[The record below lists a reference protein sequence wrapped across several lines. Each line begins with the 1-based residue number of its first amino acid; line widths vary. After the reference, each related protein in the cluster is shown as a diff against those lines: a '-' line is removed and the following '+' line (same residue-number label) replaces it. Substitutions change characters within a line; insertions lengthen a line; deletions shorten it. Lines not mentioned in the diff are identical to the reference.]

1 MCIRNQVCVWAGIL
15 AVLLMPGAGAAAS
28 KTAEIQVLTFGVQP
42 IAQEDTSKARQAA
55 VSAALEQAVA
65 RAFSQVVS
73 PQVFASNLAFL
84 YTRILPA
91 AQDYIVTFK
100 VLGESTHQNQYLV
113 GVESRVHSGMLE
125 QTLAEA
131 GILKTET
138 EQPKVLLLIAE
149 QTAQDLLPKYWWGNN
164 PEPYHS
170 HAEIRMAEMLAQK
183 RFQLTGLGPERPDPR
198 MYDIRFPSIYDPDA
212 AVDLAKKVDADLV
225 VLGRAGATES
235 SNRMGDEKIF
245 DATVYMD
252 VLDVTS
258 GESVAGCEHQAS
270 AKAETGGRP
279 GDVLAIVQAADLA
292 AADLAAQIDRAWTQ
306 KQRKERAFDV
316 RIEGNEFLPR
326 FIALKK
332 RFAEI
337 REIENVQPRE
347 IGSDQ
352 AVLEMVYKGTP
363 DDFAQRIMLTAF
375 DGFGIEIIEV
385 SDTLVSIRFVDDSTI
400 LE

>member
-1 MCIRNQVCVWAGIL
+1 MGIRKQMCVWAGIL
-15 AVLLMPGAGAAAS
+15 AVLLMPVAGTAAS
-28 KTAEIQVLTFGVQP
+28 KTAEIHVLTLGVQP
-42 IAQEDTSKARQAA
+42 ITQGDTSKARQAA
-55 VSAALEQAVA
+55 VSAAFEQAVA
-65 RAFSQVVS
+65 HAFSQVVS
-73 PQVFASNLAFL
+73 PQVFAANLAFL
-84 YTRILPA
+84 HTRILPA

-100 VLGESTHQNQYLV
+100 VLGEITHQDQYLV
-113 GVESRVHSGMLE
+113 GVESRVHSGLLE

-183 RFQLTGLGPERPDPR
+183 RFQVTDLGPERPDPR

-212 AVDLAKKVDADLV
+212 AVDLAKKVGADLV

-235 SNRMGDEKIF
+235 SNRMGNEKIF
-245 DATVYMD
+245 DAVVSLD
-252 VLDVTS
+252 VLDVTT

-270 AKAETGGRP
+270 AKADAGRP

-292 AADLAAQIDRAWTQ
+292 ADDLAAQIDRAWTR
-306 KQRKERAFDV
+306 KQRKERAFNV

-352 AVLEMVYKGTP
+352 AVLEMLYKGAP
-363 DDFAQRIMLTAF
+363 EDFAQRIMLTAF

-385 SDTLVSIRFVDDSTI
+385 SESLVSIRFVNDSTI

>member
-1 MCIRNQVCVWAGIL
+1 MGIRKQVCVWAGIL
-15 AVLLMPGAGAAAS
+15 AVLLMLGAGTAAS
-28 KTAEIQVLTFGVQP
+28 KTAEIQVLTSGVQP
-42 IAQEDTSKARQAA
+42 ITQGDTSKARQAA

-65 RAFSQVVS
+65 HAFSQVVS
-73 PQVFASNLAFL
+73 PQVFAANLAFL

-100 VLGESTHQNQYLV
+100 VLGESTHQTQYLV

-170 HAEIRMAEMLAQK
+170 HAEIRMAERLAQK
-183 RFQLTGLGPERPDPR
+183 RFQLTGFGPERPDPR
-198 MYDIRFPSIYDPDA
+198 TYDIRFPSIYDPDA

-235 SNRMGDEKIF
+235 INRMGDEKIF
-245 DATVYMD
+245 DATVYLD

-258 GESVAGCEHQAS
+258 GESVADCEHQAS
-270 AKAETGGRP
+270 AKAEAGRP

-347 IGSDQ
+347 IGSGQ
-352 AVLEMVYKGTP
+352 AVLEMVYKGAP

-385 SDTLVSIRFVDDSTI
+385 SESLVSIRFVDDSTI